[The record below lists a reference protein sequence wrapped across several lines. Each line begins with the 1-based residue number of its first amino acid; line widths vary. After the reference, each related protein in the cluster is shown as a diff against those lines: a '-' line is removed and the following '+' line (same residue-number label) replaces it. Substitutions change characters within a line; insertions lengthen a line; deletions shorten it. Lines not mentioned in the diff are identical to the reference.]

1 MYALLDLFF
10 CLTQFDRFAQFI
22 EDQYSFSD
30 RFSLARVTRVE
41 KKFNIALKK
50 KNGFEESYK
59 VYR

>member
-30 RFSLARVTRVE
+30 RFFTS
-41 KKFNIALKK
+41 
-50 KNGFEESYK
+50 ESNK
-59 VYR
+59 SREGI